1 MSNKENIEKLFSEA
15 LSNYE
20 APVDPSAWQAVQSGI
35 NSGIGAGGADTGL
48 WQSLVAKIPGGI
60 AGLGAAVVGT
70 SIIIGSVFY
79 FTGSPEKNPDINIEV
94 VESVTLP
101 EIQTTPET
109 DEYKIPEKDEKQNFV
124 SNPVQEQKAS
134 TAVQSK
140 PKAEKATPQHSPAN
154 QSLTESRTENS
165 LNTSPNHQS
174 QQKTPQIIN
183 PVIPIKK
190 TDTMIQ
196 EEVPAPVMKVL
207 ARIQANPV
215 GGIAPLSVSF
225 NNEAEGKT
233 LKWDFGNGDF
243 SSAAG
248 FVKHTFNKA
257 GKHAVILLASD
268 AAGNTESDTV
278 YIEILPSSEI
288 SPVQNVFTPNEDGLN
303 DVFIIQGKDLA
314 QLKVS
319 VFNVNG
325 KLVHKWEG
333 LFGFWDGEL
342 SNGEPAPAGP
352 YYYVIQAVGTDSK
365 KYKKNGTI
373 NLIR

>member
-20 APVDPSAWQAVQSGI
+20 APVDPSAWKAVQSGI

-60 AGLGAAVVGT
+60 AGLGGAVVGT
-70 SIIIGSVFY
+70 GIIIGSIFY
-79 FTGSPEKNPDINIEV
+79 FTETPDKNPDESIEVTESVNIPETQSTPENIE
-94 VESVTLP
+94 T
-101 EIQTTPET
+101 Q
-109 DEYKIPEKDEKQNFV
+109 IPGKTEKQNF
-124 SNPVQEQKAS
+124 SSHTNQEQKAS
-134 TAVQSK
+134 TTGPSRQ
-140 PKAEKATPQHSPAN
+140 KAERVITERSPAN
-154 QSLTESRTENS
+154 QSVSESRKENT
-165 LNTSPNHQS
+165 NFNSPIHES

-183 PVIPIKK
+183 PINPVKK
-190 TDTMIQ
+190 PDTVGQ
-196 EEVPAPVMKVL
+196 EDAPAPTMKEL
-207 ARIQANPV
+207 ARIQANPI
-215 GGIAPLSVSF
+215 GGVAPLSVTF
-225 NNEAEGKT
+225 NNEASGKT
-233 LKWDFGNGDF
+233 LKWDFGNNEFDK
-243 SSAAG
+243 SAG
-248 FVKHTFNKA
+248 YVKHTFNKA
-257 GKHAVILLASD
+257 GNHAVILMVTD
-268 AAGNTESDTV
+268 GAGNTESDTV
-278 YIEILPSSEI
+278 YIEVLPSSEI

-319 VFNVNG
+319 IFSANG

-333 LFGFWDGEL
+333 LFGFWDGKL

-352 YYYVIQAVGTDSK
+352 YFYVIQALGTDSK